1 MLSPAMH
8 APAHPV
14 PSGYLAEL
22 RGHLAAM
29 IADFR
34 RLRNFGAILKTEV
47 AEDITADAVAQQ
59 GRVGRLAYTAEQ
71 SDLEAARLLRGVL
84 SDRHLTDADLPAIR
98 TALRHVNRSAERDH
112 QITETLA

>member
-47 AEDITADAVAQQ
+47 AEDITADAAAEQ

-71 SDLEAARLLRGVL
+71 SDLEAARLLRETLADG
-84 SDRHLTDADLPAIR
+84 HLAAEEIPALR
-98 TALRHVNRSAERDH
+98 LALRHVNRSAARDH